1 MKEGNLFGLL
11 RQLTRYHILLCT
23 FISTILQFPGWW
35 YLRTSFLSG
44 LLILDLHIV
53 TAIAINEVRNEKISQ
68 SQQNNKSIRI
78 ACTIA
83 RPITYLKGHYAFLS
97 HGFEDVGIAC
107 WSSCTDHICMV
118 FPQYE
123 CACVLSNYW
132 LEWKS
137 SCIGHIWTVS
147 RLNGSSCGASRIYNQ
162 NKRSYIDCK

>member
-1 MKEGNLFGLL
+1 MFLYSF
-11 RQLTRYHILLCT
+11 ICT
-23 FISTILQFPGWW
+23 MLQFDIWGWAFSLVTW
-35 YLRTSFLSG
+35 FLIFQG
-44 LLILDLHIV
+44 EIV
-53 TAIAINEVRNEKISQ
+53 AGIAINEVRTDKISQ

-97 HGFEDVGIAC
+97 DGFVDVGIAC